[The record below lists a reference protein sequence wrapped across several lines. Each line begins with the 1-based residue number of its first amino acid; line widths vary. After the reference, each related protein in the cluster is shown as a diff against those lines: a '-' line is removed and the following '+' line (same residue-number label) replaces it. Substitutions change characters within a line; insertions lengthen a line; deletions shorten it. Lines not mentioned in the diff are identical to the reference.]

1 MTTVFSFLLGMLF
14 GGWIG
19 FVVAAV
25 LVAGG
30 DE

>member
-1 MTTVFSFLLGMLF
+1 MTTVISFLLGMLF

-25 LVAGG
+25 LAAGG

>member
-25 LVAGG
+25 LAAGG
-30 DE
+30 DG